1 MAFLSLVA
9 ASGYA
14 DAALHSALE
23 RIAGQRIYFAHQS
36 VGANILDGVRE
47 LAQAEGVALR
57 IAEQPGADAI
67 PEGTLAHF
75 FVPENG
81 APLTKLRHFEAAL
94 GKGARVD
101 VALLKFCYVD
111 IDAQTDA
118 KALFER
124 YRSTIGR
131 LRQKNPHTVFVHVT
145 LPLTTEQTG
154 PKAWLKRLMG
164 RTPYGT
170 VENLRREEYNALLRK
185 AYAGREPVFDLARME
200 STAPDGHAVTVS
212 WDGVTAPAMARE
224 YTRDGGHLN
233 EQGRLRVAREL
244 IRVLA
249 SEAREAL

>member
-14 DAALHSALE
+14 DTALHSTLE

-81 APLTKLRHFEAAL
+81 APLTKLRNFEAAL
-94 GKGARVD
+94 GEGARVD

-111 IDAQTDA
+111 VDAQTDA

-124 YRSTIGR
+124 YRGTIGR
-131 LRQKNPHTVFVHVT
+131 LRQKNPRTVFVHVT

-154 PKAWLKRLMG
+154 PKAWVKRLMG

-185 AYAGREPVFDLARME
+185 AYAGREPVFDLARLE

-224 YTRDGGHLN
+224 YTQDGGHLN

-249 SEAREAL
+249 SEARGAL